1 MKRIVIVGG
10 VAAGSKAAA
19 TARRRNPALV
29 IVQDEPAIAY
39 SACGM
44 PYHLADP
51 EMIPHQKLIART
63 PEQFRGD
70 GIDVRTGHRAI
81 AVDPERKT
89 ALIRDGDGEEYH
101 QPFDD
106 LLFATGAAP
115 IVPAIPVEDEG
126 PPVLPLRNLGDLD
139 LLMERI
145 VDRRRVLIV
154 GGGYIGLE
162 MAESLRHRRAN
173 VTLVEKLPRL
183 LPSMSP
189 VIGDMVV
196 AELQTAGVDIRTG
209 RGLAQVVAAGGILES
224 GETIPADLVL
234 LAIGVRPQVELAT
247 RAGAALGPTGAIAVD
262 AKMKTNVPSLYAAGD
277 CAETRHLVSGKPV
290 WIPLGDVANRQG
302 RIAGINIAAGYV
314 NFPGVLS
321 TAIFK
326 TFDLAIGRTGLTA
339 RQVEEAGFSPVEV
352 ETHLKAGRR
361 SSATTPMGLHRLT
374 CFSFRHS
381 HFDCFTA

>member
-1 MKRIVIVGG
+1 
-10 VAAGSKAAA
+10 
-19 TARRRNPALV
+19 
-29 IVQDEPAIAY
+29 
-39 SACGM
+39 
-44 PYHLADP
+44 
-51 EMIPHQKLIART
+51 
-63 PEQFRGD
+63 
-70 GIDVRTGHRAI
+70 
-81 AVDPERKT
+81 
-89 ALIRDGDGEEYH
+89 
-101 QPFDD
+101 
-106 LLFATGAAP
+106 
-115 IVPAIPVEDEG
+115 
-126 PPVLPLRNLGDLD
+126 
-139 LLMERI
+139 
-145 VDRRRVLIV
+145 
-154 GGGYIGLE
+154 

-247 RAGAALGPTGAIAVD
+247 RANRGHRGQRQDENQRAQSLCRRRLRGELATLSAAS
-262 AKMKTNVPSLYAAGD
+262 PS
-277 CAETRHLVSGKPV
+277 E
-290 WIPLGDVANRQG
+290 IPLGDVANRQG
-302 RIAGINIAAGYV
+302 RIAGINIAAGDV
-314 NFPGVLS
+314 NFPGVLG

-339 RQVEEAGFSPVEV
+339 RQAEGAGFSPVEV

-361 SSATTPMGLHRLT
+361 SSATTPMGWHPLT

>member
-10 VAAGSKAAA
+10 VDAGSKAAA
-19 TARRRNPALV
+19 AARRRNPALEIV

-39 SACGM
+39 SACGK

-89 ALIRDGDGEEYH
+89 ALIRDGDGEDYH

-115 IVPAIPVEDEG
+115 IVPAIPVEDGG
-126 PPVLPLRNLGDLD
+126 PPVLPLRSLGDLD

-302 RIAGINIAAGYV
+302 SDV
-314 NFPGVLS
+314 NFPGVLE
-321 TAIFK
+321 F
-326 TFDLAIGRTGLTA
+326 F
-339 RQVEEAGFSPVEV
+339 
-352 ETHLKAGRR
+352 
-361 SSATTPMGLHRLT
+361 
-374 CFSFRHS
+374 
-381 HFDCFTA
+381 